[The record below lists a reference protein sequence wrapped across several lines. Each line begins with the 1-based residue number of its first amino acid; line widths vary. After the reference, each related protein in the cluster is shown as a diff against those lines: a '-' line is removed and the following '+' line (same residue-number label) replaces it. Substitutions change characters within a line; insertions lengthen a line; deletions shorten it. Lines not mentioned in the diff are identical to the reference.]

1 MAAREVTQKGAGEV
15 RPAFDITSGITLSR
29 SLVPTLAPNF
39 ISRKRLF
46 PLLTHAAPSTTV
58 VIAPAG
64 YGKTSLVAEWA
75 SQSIDPVIWITITN
89 SDSVNEMSALLIQA
103 TRNVV
108 PGFAPWFERDQLV
121 RPTEVV
127 RRWGNELL
135 ETGKNYIFVIDNL
148 RSQSSGDV
156 DIAERLV
163 QQFSSN
169 ISFVAIRRDP
179 LESMYQAFIARGPLH
194 IIGLNELKFTDD
206 EVRNL
211 ALSHKIDFENEE
223 IRQSLSGAMGWPA
236 AVAILVRHIEK
247 TNSSVDFTKMLAT
260 QSEPLRA
267 LALAILD
274 STDCEVKRLVTKLSI
289 LPEFSQEVA
298 QVILGDEYNF
308 NLINEIALEGNF
320 IGQTSDPEQ
329 TYSFTRLMRE
339 IFMLELSQEPDIKK
353 EIHKKL
359 CNYYQH
365 HNQPNLALEHAFL
378 AGDSEKI
385 GALFPNAARIML
397 ATGQGNDLVRWAV
410 FAGDS
415 SQVGLLQRATVE
427 IAGHLASLEYHTV
440 MSMHDQMRHDAKG
453 TAIEGFIN
461 QITAGNKAYIDIAQG
476 KFIEFDNSFAVA
488 MEPVSDPL
496 MLGVE
501 EQIGMLRLA
510 AISALIRDDTEGL
523 ERIYQESLLKATEA
537 QIATGHVLLAQI
549 NAMTLFQIGEYRKA
563 FEAAT
568 IATANARRNGFVGV
582 MGPLPSM
589 FIQARCLLEFSRPD
603 EAFEILTQIKNLAEQ
618 WKQWIWYF
626 LADGYFSRD
635 LAVVGRSSEALEAI
649 DAARKMAQKIV
660 GGENLSSLIDL
671 SEIFIRDWVGD
682 DERLAILLNRAPVQM
697 YTRQVKLRLDHRL
710 GRKSVFEENKELPNR
725 TPKEKLWRHL
735 VDVSEVLDQEKAAV
749 KSMKLALE
757 IGAANGFKETLL
769 RQEEAML
776 NLIIKIA
783 GENPTLYL
791 EDLANAATLRIRE
804 NREHQVQSNS
814 ALTKREQEV
823 LRHLATER
831 PISAIA
837 ATLHISQNTMKTHL
851 KNLYRKM
858 EVDGRATAVEKAK
871 SKFIL

>member
-1 MAAREVTQKGAGEV
+1 MTTKRVTQKGAGEV

-46 PLLTHAAPSTTV
+46 PLLTHSAPSTTV

-64 YGKTSLVAEWA
+64 YGKTTLGAEWA
-75 SQSIDPVIWITITN
+75 NQSAEPVIWMTITN
-89 SDSVNEMSALLIQA
+89 TDSVNEMSALLIQA
-103 TRNVV
+103 TRNVL
-108 PGFAPWFERDQLV
+108 PGFAPWFERDQLI

-135 ETGKNYIFVIDNL
+135 ETGKNFIFVLDNL
-148 RSQSSGDV
+148 RSQSSADV

-163 QQFSSN
+163 EQFPSN

-179 LESMYQAFIARGPLH
+179 LESMYQTLTARGPLH
-194 IIGLNELKFTDD
+194 IIGINELKFTDD
-206 EVRNL
+206 EIKTL
-211 ALSHKIDFENEE
+211 ALAHKLDLHSEE
-223 IRQSLSGAMGWPA
+223 IQQSLLGAMGWPA

-247 TNSSVDFTKMLAT
+247 TDSAVDFAKLLAT
-260 QSEPLRA
+260 QTEPLRA
-267 LALAILD
+267 LALTILD
-274 STDCEVKRLVTKLSI
+274 STDCEVKKVVTKLSVV
-289 LPEFSQEVA
+289 PEFNQEVA
-298 QVILGDEYNF
+298 QVILTEEYNS

-320 IGQTSDPEQ
+320 FGQTSDPEQ

-339 IFMLELSQEPDIKK
+339 IFLLELSKEPDMKK
-353 EIHKKL
+353 EIHARL
-359 CNYYQH
+359 CNYYEH

-378 AGDSEKI
+378 GGDSKKI
-385 GALFPNAARIML
+385 ATLFPSAARIL
-397 ATGQGNDLVRWAV
+397 LVTGQGNDLVRWAV
-410 FAGDS
+410 FAGDN
-415 SQVGLLQRATVE
+415 SQVGLLKRATVE

-440 MSMHDQMRHDAKG
+440 LAMHDQMLQDAKG
-453 TAIEGFIN
+453 TVIEGFIN
-461 QITAGNKAYIDIAQG
+461 QIAAGNKAYLEIAQG
-476 KFIEFDNSFAVA
+476 RFKDFNSSFEIA
-488 MEPVSDPL
+488 MKPVSDPL

-510 AISALIRDDTEGL
+510 AIAALIQDDTEAL
-523 ERIYQESLLKATEA
+523 EELYKQSLSKATEA
-537 QIATGHVLLAQI
+537 QIAVGHVLLAQI
-549 NAMTLFQIGEYRKA
+549 KAMMFLQIGDYRQA
-563 FEAAT
+563 FETAT
-568 IATANARRNGFVGV
+568 IATSAAQRKGFVGV

-589 FIQARCLLEFSRPD
+589 FVQARCLLEFSRPD
-603 EAFEILTQIKNLAEQ
+603 EAFEILAQVKNLAEQ
-618 WKQWIWYF
+618 WKQWVWYF
-626 LADGYFSRD
+626 LADGFFAKD
-635 LAVVGRSSEALEAI
+635 LVMKGRSSEALELI
-649 DAARKMAQKIV
+649 DAERKFSEKIV
-660 GGENLSSLIDL
+660 GGEDLSMIIDL
-671 SEIFIRDWVGD
+671 NEIFIRDWVED
-682 DERLAILLNRAPVQM
+682 DDRLAILLDRAPLQIF
-697 YTRQVKLRLDHRL
+697 TRQMRFRLDYRL
-710 GRKSVFEENKELPNR
+710 GKKSIYEENKELPNR

-735 VDVSEVLDQEKAAV
+735 VDASEVIDQEKAAI
-749 KSMKLALE
+749 KSMKLVLE

-769 RQEEAML
+769 RQEDAML

-804 NREHQVQSNS
+804 NREHQEKSNS
-814 ALTKREQEV
+814 SLTKRELEV

>member
-1 MAAREVTQKGAGEV
+1 MAAKQITQKGAGEV

-29 SLVPTLAPNF
+29 SMVPTLAPNF

-46 PLLTHAAPSTTV
+46 PLLTHSAPSTTV

-75 SQSIDPVIWITITN
+75 NQSADPVIWITITN

-135 ETGKNYIFVIDNL
+135 ETGKNFIFVIDNL
-148 RSQSSGDV
+148 RSQSTGDV

-163 QQFSSN
+163 EQFPSN

-179 LESMYQAFIARGPLH
+179 LESMYQAFTARGPLH
-194 IIGLNELKFTDD
+194 IIGLNELRFIEE
-206 EVRNL
+206 EVKSL
-211 ALSHKIDFENEE
+211 ALSQKIDFNDVE
-223 IRQSLSGAMGWPA
+223 IQRSLLGAVGWPA

-247 TNSSVDFTKMLAT
+247 TNSAVDFAKLLAT
-260 QSEPLRA
+260 HTEPLRA
-267 LALAILD
+267 LALTILD
-274 STDCEVKRLVTKLSI
+274 STDCEVKKIATKLSAV
-289 LPEFSQEVA
+289 PEFSQEVA
-298 QVILGDEYNF
+298 QVILGDEYDP

-320 IGQTSDPEQ
+320 FGQTSDPEQ

-339 IFMLELSQEPDIKK
+339 IFMLELGKEPEVKR
-353 EIHKKL
+353 EIHKRL
-359 CNYYQH
+359 CNFYEH

-385 GALFPNAARIML
+385 GALFPNAARVLL

-410 FAGDS
+410 FAGDN

-440 MSMHDQMRHDAKG
+440 LAMHDQMRHDANG
-453 TAIEGFIN
+453 TVIEGFIN
-461 QITAGNKAYIDIAQG
+461 QIAAGNKAYIEIAQG
-476 KFIEFDNSFAVA
+476 RFREFESSFALA
-488 MEPVSDPL
+488 MKPVSDPL

-510 AISALIRDDTEGL
+510 AISALVQDDTAAL
-523 ERIYQESLLKATEA
+523 EEFYEQSLSKATEA

-549 NAMTLFQIGEYRKA
+549 KAMTLLQIGEYRQA
-563 FEAAT
+563 FEAAN
-568 IATANARRNGFVGV
+568 IATATARRKGFVGV

-589 FIQARCLLEFSRPD
+589 FVQARCLLEFSRPD

-626 LADGYFSRD
+626 LADGFFAKD
-635 LAVVGRSSEALEAI
+635 LVMKGRSSEALELI
-649 DAARKMAQKIV
+649 DAERKMAEKIV
-660 GGENLSSLIDL
+660 GGEELSTIIDL
-671 SEIFIRDWVGD
+671 SEIFIRDWVED
-682 DERLAILLNRAPVQM
+682 DERLAILLNRAPVQIF
-697 YTRQVKLRLDHRL
+697 TRQMKFRLDYRL
-710 GRKSVFEENKELPNR
+710 GKKSIYEENKELPNR
-725 TPKEKLWRHL
+725 TPKERLWRHL
-735 VDVSEVLDQEKAAV
+735 VEASEVIDQEKAAI
-749 KSMKLALE
+749 KSMKLVLE

-769 RQEEAML
+769 RQEDAML

-804 NREHQVQSNS
+804 NREHQEKSNS
-814 ALTKREQEV
+814 SLTKRELEV

>member
-1 MAAREVTQKGAGEV
+1 MAAKQITQKGAGEV

-29 SLVPTLAPNF
+29 SMVPTLAPNF

-46 PLLTHAAPSTTV
+46 QLLTHSAPSTTV

-75 SQSIDPVIWITITN
+75 NQSADPVIWITITN

-103 TRNVV
+103 TRNVI

-135 ETGKNYIFVIDNL
+135 ETGKNFIFVIDNL
-148 RSQSSGDV
+148 RSQSTGDV

-163 QQFSSN
+163 EQFPSN

-179 LESMYQAFIARGPLH
+179 LESMYQAFTARGPLH
-194 IIGLNELKFTDD
+194 IIGLNELRFIEE
-206 EVRNL
+206 EVKSL
-211 ALSHKIDFENEE
+211 ALSQKIDFNDVE
-223 IRQSLSGAMGWPA
+223 IQRSLLGAVGWPA

-247 TNSSVDFTKMLAT
+247 TNSAVDFAKLLAT
-260 QSEPLRA
+260 HTEPLRA
-267 LALAILD
+267 LALTILD
-274 STDCEVKRLVTKLSI
+274 STDCEVKKIATKLSAV
-289 LPEFSQEVA
+289 PEFSQEVA
-298 QVILGDEYNF
+298 QVILGDEYDP

-320 IGQTSDPEQ
+320 FGQTSDPEQ

-339 IFMLELSQEPDIKK
+339 IFMLELGKEPEVKR
-353 EIHKKL
+353 EIHKRL
-359 CNYYQH
+359 CNFYEH

-385 GALFPNAARIML
+385 GALFPNAARVLL

-410 FAGDS
+410 FAGDN

-440 MSMHDQMRHDAKG
+440 MAMHDQMLQDAKG
-453 TAIEGFIN
+453 TVIEGFIN
-461 QITAGNKAYIDIAQG
+461 QIAAGNKAYIEIAQG
-476 KFIEFDNSFAVA
+476 RFKEFESSFAQA
-488 MEPVSDPL
+488 MKPVSDPL

-510 AISALIRDDTEGL
+510 AISALVQDDTAAL
-523 ERIYQESLLKATEA
+523 EEFYEQSLSKATEA

-549 NAMTLFQIGEYRKA
+549 KAMTLLQIGEYRQA
-563 FEAAT
+563 FEAAN
-568 IATANARRNGFVGV
+568 IATATARRKGFVGV

-589 FIQARCLLEFSRPD
+589 FVQARCLLEFSRPG

-626 LADGYFSRD
+626 LADGFFAKD
-635 LAVVGRSSEALEAI
+635 LVMKGRSSEALELI
-649 DAARKMAQKIV
+649 DAERKMAEKIV
-660 GGENLSSLIDL
+660 GGEELSTIIDL
-671 SEIFIRDWVGD
+671 SEIFIRDWVED
-682 DERLAILLNRAPVQM
+682 DERLAILLNRAPVQIF
-697 YTRQVKLRLDHRL
+697 TRQMKFRLDYRL
-710 GRKSVFEENKELPNR
+710 GKKSIYEENKELPNR
-725 TPKEKLWRHL
+725 TPKERLWRHL
-735 VDVSEVLDQEKAAV
+735 VEASEVIDQEKAAI
-749 KSMKLALE
+749 KSMKLVLE

-769 RQEEAML
+769 RQEDAML

-804 NREHQVQSNS
+804 NREHQEKSNS
-814 ALTKREQEV
+814 SLTKRELEV

>member
-1 MAAREVTQKGAGEV
+1 MAAKQITQKGAGEV

-29 SLVPTLAPNF
+29 SMVPTLAPNF
-39 ISRKRLF
+39 ISRKRHF
-46 PLLTHAAPSTTV
+46 PLLTHSAPSTTV

-75 SQSIDPVIWITITN
+75 NQSADPVIWITITN

-135 ETGKNYIFVIDNL
+135 ETGKNFIFVIDNL
-148 RSQSSGDV
+148 RSQSTGDV

-163 QQFSSN
+163 EQFPSN

-179 LESMYQAFIARGPLH
+179 LESMYQAFTARGPLH
-194 IIGLNELKFTDD
+194 IIGLNELRFID
-206 EVRNL
+206 EEVKSL
-211 ALSHKIDFENEE
+211 ALSHKIDFNDEE
-223 IRQSLSGAMGWPA
+223 IRRSLLGAVGWPA

-247 TNSSVDFTKMLAT
+247 TNSAVDFAKLLAT
-260 QSEPLRA
+260 HTEPLRA
-267 LALAILD
+267 LALTILD
-274 STDCEVKRLVTKLSI
+274 STDCEVKKVVTKLSAV
-289 LPEFSQEVA
+289 PEFSQEVA
-298 QVILGDEYNF
+298 QVILGDEYDP

-320 IGQTSDPEQ
+320 FGQTSDPEQ

-339 IFMLELSQEPDIKK
+339 IFMLELGKEPEVKR
-353 EIHKKL
+353 EIHKRL
-359 CNYYQH
+359 CNFYEH

-385 GALFPNAARIML
+385 GALFPNAARVLL

-410 FAGDS
+410 FAGDN

-440 MSMHDQMRHDAKG
+440 MAMHDQMLQDAKG
-453 TAIEGFIN
+453 TVIERFIN
-461 QITAGNKAYIDIAQG
+461 QIAAGNKAYIEIAHG
-476 KFIEFDNSFAVA
+476 RFKEFESSFALA
-488 MEPVSDPL
+488 MKPVSDPL

-510 AISALIRDDTEGL
+510 AISALVQDDTAAL
-523 ERIYQESLLKATEA
+523 EEFYEQSLSKATEA

-549 NAMTLFQIGEYRKA
+549 KAMSLLQVGEYRQA
-563 FEAAT
+563 FEAAN
-568 IATANARRNGFVGV
+568 IATATARRKGFVGV

-589 FIQARCLLEFSRPD
+589 FVQARCLLEFSRPD

-626 LADGYFSRD
+626 LADGFFAKD
-635 LAVVGRSSEALEAI
+635 LAIKGRSSEALEVI
-649 DAARKMAQKIV
+649 DAERKMAEKIV
-660 GGENLSSLIDL
+660 GGEELSTIIDL
-671 SEIFIRDWVGD
+671 SEIFIRDWVED
-682 DERLAILLNRAPVQM
+682 DERLAILLNRAPVQIF
-697 YTRQVKLRLDHRL
+697 TRQMKFRLDYRL
-710 GRKSVFEENKELPNR
+710 GKKSIYEENKELPNR
-725 TPKEKLWRHL
+725 TPKERLWRHL
-735 VDVSEVLDQEKAAV
+735 VEASEVIDQEKAAI
-749 KSMKLALE
+749 KSMKLVLE

-769 RQEEAML
+769 RQEDAML

-804 NREHQVQSNS
+804 NREHQEKSNS
-814 ALTKREQEV
+814 SLTKRELEV

>member
-1 MAAREVTQKGAGEV
+1 MAAKQIIQKGAGEV

-29 SLVPTLAPNF
+29 SMVPTLAPNF

-46 PLLTHAAPSTTV
+46 PLLTHSAPSTTV

-75 SQSIDPVIWITITN
+75 NQSADPVIWITITN

-135 ETGKNYIFVIDNL
+135 ETGKNFIFVIDNL
-148 RSQSSGDV
+148 RSQSTGDV

-163 QQFSSN
+163 EQFPSN

-179 LESMYQAFIARGPLH
+179 LESMYQAFTARGPLH
-194 IIGLNELKFTDD
+194 IIGLNELRFIEE
-206 EVRNL
+206 EVKSL
-211 ALSHKIDFENEE
+211 ALSQKIDFNDVE
-223 IRQSLSGAMGWPA
+223 IQRSLLGAVGWPA

-247 TNSSVDFTKMLAT
+247 TNSAVDFAKLLAT
-260 QSEPLRA
+260 HTEPLRA
-267 LALAILD
+267 LALTILD
-274 STDCEVKRLVTKLSI
+274 STDCEVKKIATKLSAV
-289 LPEFSQEVA
+289 PEFSQEVA
-298 QVILGDEYNF
+298 QVILGDEYDP

-320 IGQTSDPEQ
+320 FGQTSDPEQ

-339 IFMLELSQEPDIKK
+339 IFMLELGKEPEVKR
-353 EIHKKL
+353 EIHKRL
-359 CNYYQH
+359 CNFYEH

-385 GALFPNAARIML
+385 GALFPNAARVLL

-410 FAGDS
+410 FAGDN

-440 MSMHDQMRHDAKG
+440 MAMHDQMLQDAKG
-453 TAIEGFIN
+453 TVIEGFIN
-461 QITAGNKAYIDIAQG
+461 QIAAGNKAYIEIAQG
-476 KFIEFDNSFAVA
+476 RFKEFESSFAQA
-488 MEPVSDPL
+488 MKPVSDPL

-510 AISALIRDDTEGL
+510 AISALVQDDTAAL
-523 ERIYQESLLKATEA
+523 EEFYEQSLSKATEA

-549 NAMTLFQIGEYRKA
+549 KAMTLLQIGEYRQA
-563 FEAAT
+563 FEAAN
-568 IATANARRNGFVGV
+568 IATATARRKGFVGV

-589 FIQARCLLEFSRPD
+589 FVQARCLLEFSRPG

-626 LADGYFSRD
+626 LADGFFAKD
-635 LAVVGRSSEALEAI
+635 LVMKGRSSEALELI
-649 DAARKMAQKIV
+649 DAERKMAEKIV
-660 GGENLSSLIDL
+660 GGEELSTIIDL
-671 SEIFIRDWVGD
+671 SEIFIRDWVED
-682 DERLAILLNRAPVQM
+682 DERLAILLNRAPVQIF
-697 YTRQVKLRLDHRL
+697 TRQMKFRLDYRL
-710 GRKSVFEENKELPNR
+710 GKKSIYEENKELPNR
-725 TPKEKLWRHL
+725 TPKERLWRHL
-735 VDVSEVLDQEKAAV
+735 VEASEVIDQEKAAI
-749 KSMKLALE
+749 KSMKLVLE

-769 RQEEAML
+769 RQEDAML

-804 NREHQVQSNS
+804 NREHQEKSNS
-814 ALTKREQEV
+814 SLTKRELEV

>member
-1 MAAREVTQKGAGEV
+1 MAAKQITQKGAGEV

-29 SLVPTLAPNF
+29 SMVPTLAPNF

-46 PLLTHAAPSTTV
+46 PLLTHSAPSTTV

-75 SQSIDPVIWITITN
+75 NQSADPVIWLTITN

-103 TRNVV
+103 TRNVI

-135 ETGKNYIFVIDNL
+135 ETGKNFIFVIDNL
-148 RSQSSGDV
+148 RSQSTGDV

-163 QQFSSN
+163 EQFPSN

-179 LESMYQAFIARGPLH
+179 LESMYQAFTARGPLH
-194 IIGLNELKFTDD
+194 IIGLNELRFIEE
-206 EVRNL
+206 EVKSL
-211 ALSHKIDFENEE
+211 ALSQKIDFNDVE
-223 IRQSLSGAMGWPA
+223 IQRSLLGAVGWPA

-247 TNSSVDFTKMLAT
+247 TNSAVDFAKLLAT
-260 QSEPLRA
+260 HTEPLRA
-267 LALAILD
+267 LALTILD
-274 STDCEVKRLVTKLSI
+274 STDCEVKKIATKLSAV
-289 LPEFSQEVA
+289 PEFSQEVA
-298 QVILGDEYNF
+298 QVILGDEYDP

-320 IGQTSDPEQ
+320 FGQTSDPEQ

-339 IFMLELSQEPDIKK
+339 IFMLELGKEPEVKR
-353 EIHKKL
+353 EIHKRL
-359 CNYYQH
+359 CNFYEH

-385 GALFPNAARIML
+385 GALFPNAARVLL
-397 ATGQGNDLVRWAV
+397 ATGQGNGLVRWAV
-410 FAGDS
+410 FAGDN

-440 MSMHDQMRHDAKG
+440 MAMHDQMLQDAKG
-453 TAIEGFIN
+453 TVIEGFIN
-461 QITAGNKAYIDIAQG
+461 QIAAGNKAYIEIAQG
-476 KFIEFDNSFAVA
+476 RFKEFESSFAQA
-488 MEPVSDPL
+488 MKPVSDPL

-510 AISALIRDDTEGL
+510 AISALVQDDTAAL
-523 ERIYQESLLKATEA
+523 EEFYEQSLSKATEA

-549 NAMTLFQIGEYRKA
+549 KAMTLLQIGEYRQA
-563 FEAAT
+563 FEAAN
-568 IATANARRNGFVGV
+568 IATATARRKGFVGV

-589 FIQARCLLEFSRPD
+589 FVQARCLLEFSRPG

-626 LADGYFSRD
+626 LADGFFAKD
-635 LAVVGRSSEALEAI
+635 LVMKGRSSEALELI
-649 DAARKMAQKIV
+649 DAERKMAEKIV
-660 GGENLSSLIDL
+660 GGEELSTIIDL
-671 SEIFIRDWVGD
+671 SEIFIRDWVED
-682 DERLAILLNRAPVQM
+682 DERLAILLNRAPVQIF
-697 YTRQVKLRLDHRL
+697 TRQMKFRLDYRL
-710 GRKSVFEENKELPNR
+710 GKKSIYEENKELPNR
-725 TPKEKLWRHL
+725 TPKERLWRHL
-735 VDVSEVLDQEKAAV
+735 VEASEVIDQEKAAI
-749 KSMKLALE
+749 KSMKLVLE

-769 RQEEAML
+769 RQEDAML

-804 NREHQVQSNS
+804 NREHQEKSNS
-814 ALTKREQEV
+814 SLTKRELEV